1 MQKESIFF
9 NQKGAAAVEFA
20 IVIVLLLT
28 LIFGM
33 IEFGLAMF
41 NQQVITNAAREGA
54 RAGIVARPTRL
65 SNGDIAAVVVG
76 YAEEHLIT
84 FGDDV
89 LTADDVD
96 IDPIDDNPSDGGLD
110 PDHRCVVFE
119 YEIDSVP
126 DVFYPCELEVTVNY
140 TYEFLF
146 LSILG
151 IGPLNLQS
159 TSVMRM
165 E

>member
-33 IEFGLAMF
+33 IEFSLAMF

-54 RAGIVARPTRL
+54 RAGIVAHLDRL
-65 SNGDIAAVVVG
+65 SNDDIAEVVVD
-76 YAEEHLIT
+76 YAAKHLIT

-89 LTADDVD
+89 LTADRVD
-96 IDPIDDNPSDGGLD
+96 IDEIDDDLSDGLD
-110 PDHRCVVFE
+110 AGKRCTVFE
-119 YEIDSVP
+119 FEYP
-126 DVFYPCELEVTVNY
+126 DGVFNPCELEVTVNY

-146 LSILG
+146 LPGSI
-151 IGPLNLQS
+151 NLQAR
-159 TSVMRM
+159 SVMRM

>member
-1 MQKESIFF
+1 MQKKSIFF

-20 IVIVLLLT
+20 IVLLLLLT

-33 IEFGLAMF
+33 LEFSLAMF

-54 RAGIVARPTRL
+54 RAGIVSRPTRL
-65 SNGDIAAVVVG
+65 SNGDIAAVVVD
-76 YAEEHLIT
+76 YAANHLIT

-96 IDPIDDNPSDGGLD
+96 IDDIDDDLSDGLD
-110 PDHRCVVFE
+110 ANKRCTVFE
-119 YEIDSVP
+119 FEYP
-126 DVFYPCELEVTVNY
+126 NGVFNPCELEVTVDY
-140 TYEFLF
+140 EYEFLF
-146 LSILG
+146 LSSSI
-151 IGPLNLQS
+151 NLQA

>member
-1 MQKESIFF
+1 MQKNSIFF
-9 NQKGAAAVEFA
+9 NQKGTTLVEFA
-20 IVIVLLLT
+20 IVLFLLLI
-28 LIFGM
+28 LIFGI

-54 RAGIVARPTRL
+54 RAGIVSRPIRL
-65 SNGDIAAVVVG
+65 LNDEIAAVVGTFCAQNLV
-76 YAEEHLIT
+76 T
-84 FGDDV
+84 FGINNAP
-89 LTADDVD
+89 T
-96 IDPIDDNPSDGGLD
+96 ITIKPIDNNPSDGGLD
-110 PDHRCVVFE
+110 TDHRCVVFE

-146 LSILG
+146 LPGSI
-151 IGPLNLQS
+151 NLQAR
-159 TSVMRM
+159 SVMRM

>member
-33 IEFGLAMF
+33 LEFSLAMF

-54 RAGIVARPTRL
+54 RAGIVARVPRL
-65 SNGDIAAVVVG
+65 LNVGIPPDIGISDIVVNYAAN
-76 YAEEHLIT
+76 HLVT
-84 FGDDV
+84 FGNDV

-96 IDPIDDNPSDGGLD
+96 IDEIDDDLSDGLVAGK
-110 PDHRCVVFE
+110 RCTVFE
-119 YEIDSVP
+119 FEYP
-126 DVFYPCELEVTVNY
+126 DGVFNPCELEVTVNY

-146 LSILG
+146 LPGSI
-151 IGPLNLQS
+151 NLQAR
-159 TSVMRM
+159 SVMRM